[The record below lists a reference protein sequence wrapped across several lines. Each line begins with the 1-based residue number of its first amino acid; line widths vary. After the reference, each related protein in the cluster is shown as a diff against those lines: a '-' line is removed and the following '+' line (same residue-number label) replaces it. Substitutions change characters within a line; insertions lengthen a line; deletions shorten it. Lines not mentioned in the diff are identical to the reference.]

1 MYKHAEDTLTIHGPQ
16 KEGHLVKR
24 TPLGANKIFLVLKEG
39 KLIQFQAKKVQVH
52 MIQINRTRN
61 LTPTTF

>member
-39 KLIQFQAKKVQVH
+39 KLIQFQAKKV
-52 MIQINRTRN
+52 
-61 LTPTTF
+61 